1 MYAGACMPHPPER
14 LCNMLEKYQSI
25 IELYKSHNLEGIDMV
40 NELMRFQALDQLVS
54 SNAHALASGD

>member
-1 MYAGACMPHPPER
+1 
-14 LCNMLEKYQSI
+14 MLEKYQSI

-54 SNAHALASGD
+54 SNAHAREWGLTS